1 MDLFSLDKKE
11 NSIEASKPVLRK
23 KIVRPPV
30 PAESRLS
37 KISIK
42 SSTPPKCENQQRKS
56 FEVNIDTSK
65 YFDNGS
71 NYCYFLI
78 DIKFR

>member
-1 MDLFSLDKKE
+1 VP
-11 NSIEASKPVLRK
+11 KPVLRK

-56 FEVNIDTSK
+56 VEVNIETCLCTMSMV
-65 YFDNGS
+65 
-71 NYCYFLI
+71 LI
-78 DIKFR
+78 IIIIFE

>member
-1 MDLFSLDKKE
+1 VP
-11 NSIEASKPVLRK
+11 KPVLRK

-30 PAESRLS
+30 PSESRLS

-56 FEVNIDTSK
+56 FEVNIETYLDTLSMV
-65 YFDNGS
+65 
-71 NYCYFLI
+71 LI
-78 DIKFR
+78 IVIF

>member
-1 MDLFSLDKKE
+1 MYYLHYIFDSCQEKKE
-11 NSIEASKPVLRK
+11 NYTEVPKPVLRK

-42 SSTPPKCENQQRKS
+42 STTPPKCENPQRKS
-56 FEVNIDTSK
+56 VEVNIK
-65 YFDNGS
+65 IYINIF
-71 NYCYFLI
+71 CVWF
-78 DIKFR
+78 

>member
-1 MDLFSLDKKE
+1 MP
-11 NSIEASKPVLRK
+11 KPVLRK

-56 FEVNIDTSK
+56 FEVNIETCLCAMSMV
-65 YFDNGS
+65 
-71 NYCYFLI
+71 LI
-78 DIKFR
+78 IIIFE

>member
-1 MDLFSLDKKE
+1 MP
-11 NSIEASKPVLRK
+11 KPVLRK

-56 FEVNIDTSK
+56 VEVNIETDLHIFSVI
-65 YFDNGS
+65 
-71 NYCYFLI
+71 LI
-78 DIKFR
+78 